1 MHSMALSLKPNPPSS
16 QADIPRWNPSMHY
29 DRRGS
34 VSTLLQKCPI
44 QLGSLTASA
53 ARLERPSLW
62 GLGKLV
68 NIGKALRQRTAS
80 GLCSQ
85 HQRTD
90 LDTSLTKQA
99 GPDQSH
105 WDSCKWRTKCK
116 WRQSDTSMFSRPR
129 GCLCLYYMGNVFT
142 KWHKI
147 WFAQIWVTIW
157 DL

>member
-1 MHSMALSLKPNPPSS
+1 MRCTPWPCFHSQTTLSS
-16 QADIPRWNPSMHY
+16 QADIPRWNPTVHCGG
-29 DRRGS
+29 RGCI
-34 VSTLLQKCPI
+34 STLLQKCPI

-68 NIGKALRQRTAS
+68 NIGKALHQRTAS

-90 LDTSLTKQA
+90 LETSSTKQA

-105 WDSCKWRTKCK
+105 WDSCKWRTKWK
-116 WRQSDTSMFSRPR
+116 WSDRSMFPRPR
-129 GCLCLYYMGNVFT
+129 DCVCLYYMGIVFT
-142 KWHKI
+142 KEDKT
-147 WFAQIWVTIW
+147 WFGQIRLTIW
-157 DL
+157 GS